1 MPDPVSGLPPT
12 ALPPVREMSMT
23 PSAMPASSATQ
34 SARLVTL
41 GNEVK
46 GGVTNTDGSCGSTY
60 IVSGQRPIQ
69 PMLTSTES
77 LALAAPSVIVT
88 KISAVPLFAFV
99 AIVMALS
106 AATALVRVLVKVT
119 LVMPVHA
126 DPAVRVRP
134 FVVGNENVTPVTPAI
149 EIDVEID
156 EDPENPLALYAPT
169 T

>member
-1 MPDPVSGLPPT
+1 
-12 ALPPVREMSMT
+12 
-23 PSAMPASSATQ
+23 
-34 SARLVTL
+34 
-41 GNEVK
+41 
-46 GGVTNTDGSCGSTY
+46 
-60 IVSGQRPIQ
+60 
-69 PMLTSTES
+69 
-77 LALAAPSVIVT
+77 
-88 KISAVPLFAFV
+88 
-99 AIVMALS
+99 MALS